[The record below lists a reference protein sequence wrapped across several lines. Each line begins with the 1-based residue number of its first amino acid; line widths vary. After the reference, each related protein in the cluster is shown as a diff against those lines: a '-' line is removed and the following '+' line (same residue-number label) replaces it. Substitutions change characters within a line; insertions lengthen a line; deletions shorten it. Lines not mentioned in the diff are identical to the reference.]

1 MNIVTADFP
10 DKHQI
15 FAAQCD
21 AVALLWSLGEYGD
34 DDAALHT
41 AVDHLEQIRK
51 RLRLDADLAQR
62 GMARAFA
69 AMRDDLGGWVVP

>member
-1 MNIVTADFP
+1 VNIDTIPPP

-34 DDAALHT
+34 ADDALHI

-51 RLRLDADLAQR
+51 RLRLDADLAQLC
-62 GMARAFA
+62 MARAFSA
-69 AMRDDLGGWVVP
+69 LRDDLNGWVVP

>member
-1 MNIVTADFP
+1 VNIDTVPSP

-34 DDAALHT
+34 DERALHI
-41 AVDHLEQIRK
+41 AVDHLEQTRK
-51 RLRLDADLAQR
+51 RLRLDADLAQLA
-62 GMARAFA
+62 MARAFSRV
-69 AMRDDLGGWVVP
+69 RDDLDNWVVP